1 VIKYVVILGYC
12 CSSYDV
18 VAMRIRDITV
28 IADLNR
34 HDPMAPNPDAP
45 VESDGTYSGVD
56 PSSGNTHHA
65 LDLGQTFHSEHV
77 TGEWELEDYW
87 PWYHIWIQVLYGSM
101 LQIIHFAL
109 DVIGNKRLVSLSLD
123 GESSFHDFLEG
134 LANFAVMSIFLMLIE
149 SAVIALNIF
158 DLLTTVNPAN
168 PYAGLALSIAVSLTL
183 LAIIGAL
190 TYIETGVQ
198 QEDLSEGRAA
208 WLYFY
213 LFLMVV
219 LMMVG
224 WKSLRNALGAA
235 TASLFAVTLTGFVW
249 PGTGPLMIFI
259 DEMVEPTYRWS
270 LLILLLCASV
280 FCGLW
285 IYHLALSFEH

>member
-1 VIKYVVILGYC
+1 
-12 CSSYDV
+12 
-18 VAMRIRDITV
+18 MRIRDITV